1 MKARRIFAVSLA
13 AVMALGTSAYAGEAE
28 SASESEGGA
37 TLRIAWWGGQERHNS
52 TISALDAYAEKS
64 GDTLNYEYTSWDSYF
79 ENLATQAVGN
89 NLPDVIQMSTT
100 DIINYSKNGQ
110 IIDLQPYID
119 DGTISTEYID
129 TDSLSGGV
137 VDGQLAGITTGV
149 NSVAV
154 IYNKGIFDQAG
165 IDYPTDEWTWSEF
178 IQTAKDIYD
187 ATGVQTDIPFLAEA
201 RWLIEDMVR
210 CYGYDFFSEDG
221 QSLPW
226 ADDDDVKSAV
236 AAAVQQIKDGVDAGY
251 FVDPE
256 VQVAWSTTEENYIVT
271 GQSAMSFILSNY
283 YTMYT
288 TAGSDNQ
295 YDLVMLPKLDDGKQT
310 GMYLNPNMYWTIS
323 KNCED
328 PKAAAAVIN
337 YLVNDED
344 ACMTLGTDRGI
355 YLNSHLRELLS
366 ESDDVSD
373 DTKTVLSYI
382 SRVQEAVPS
391 VNPADP
397 ANSAEAISVLK
408 NDYTS
413 VMYGEM
419 SAEDCIQDFVDQASS
434 ILPE

>member
-165 IDYPTDEWTWSEF
+165 IDY
-178 IQTAKDIYD
+178 QAKLLTECNID
-187 ATGVQTDIPFLAEA
+187 TVHG
-201 RWLIEDMVR
+201 
-210 CYGYDFFSEDG
+210 
-221 QSLPW
+221 
-226 ADDDDVKSAV
+226 
-236 AAAVQQIKDGVDAGY
+236 AG
-251 FVDPE
+251 
-256 VQVAWSTTEENYIVT
+256 
-271 GQSAMSFILSNY
+271 
-283 YTMYT
+283 
-288 TAGSDNQ
+288 
-295 YDLVMLPKLDDGKQT
+295 
-310 GMYLNPNMYWTIS
+310 
-323 KNCED
+323 
-328 PKAAAAVIN
+328 
-337 YLVNDED
+337 
-344 ACMTLGTDRGI
+344 
-355 YLNSHLRELLS
+355 
-366 ESDDVSD
+366 
-373 DTKTVLSYI
+373 
-382 SRVQEAVPS
+382 
-391 VNPADP
+391 
-397 ANSAEAISVLK
+397 
-408 NDYTS
+408 
-413 VMYGEM
+413 
-419 SAEDCIQDFVDQASS
+419 
-434 ILPE
+434 